1 MLTASGL
8 SLAHGSRVLFKDV
21 TLSLSAGRRVAMVGG
36 NGQGK
41 TSLLSILVGDAE
53 PDSGSITKPRD
64 MRIGYLAQE
73 IPSEDDGSVLDT
85 VLGGRPDI
93 MRLHHQI
100 VEGPADASP
109 EALHRFGEA
118 QTQYEQLNGYA
129 LEAEAHSVLAG
140 LGFAPDDA
148 DRQVSELSG
157 GWRMRVA
164 LARLLLSGPD
174 LLVLDEPTNH
184 LDVDS
189 VGWLESRLRAWT
201 GALLFVSHDRDFID
215 NVATHVV
222 ELANEALTEY
232 VGGFAEFVVQRE
244 ERIAQLEA
252 QAASQAKARA
262 QTERFVERFRYKATK
277 ARQVQSR
284 IKMLEKLE
292 KIEIPDRKELQ
303 ARFQFPEPPRTS
315 RVVAELSKM
324 TAGYGDTPVL
334 RNVSVH
340 VERGQKLALVGPNGA
355 GKTTL
360 LKMIL
365 GDLPPMEGTA
375 EIGQSVTV
383 SRFEQHQA
391 DELDPN
397 QTVLQVARDGI
408 GSDTPRGKSLRTY
421 LASFGFRDDA
431 VERQVGV
438 LSGGE
443 RTRLA
448 LAKAM
453 AEPAGLLI
461 LDEPT
466 NHLDLASCDMLEDAL
481 KVYPGTVLLVT
492 HDRYLIRSVADDLV
506 EVRNGTAKFHHG
518 VDEAVLTPTSATTR
532 RDTSGSP
539 VEKSPGGGNRK
550 AKSKSAQS
558 KSARSTGPAK
568 APGQTNPIP
577 TRSKRSGGG
586 GGSQQERD
594 LRKQVNRLEK
604 QWESAETTVAELQA
618 ALGNPDVYADA
629 DRLTELT
636 TALDAAK
643 DVAARFMG
651 EWEQAASRLER
662 MS

>member
-1 MLTASGL
+1 
-8 SLAHGSRVLFKDV
+8 
-21 TLSLSAGRRVAMVGG
+21 
-36 NGQGK
+36 
-41 TSLLSILVGDAE
+41 
-53 PDSGSITKPRD
+53 
-64 MRIGYLAQE
+64 
-73 IPSEDDGSVLDT
+73 
-85 VLGGRPDI
+85 
-93 MRLHHQI
+93 
-100 VEGPADASP
+100 
-109 EALHRFGEA
+109 
-118 QTQYEQLNGYA
+118 
-129 LEAEAHSVLAG
+129 
-140 LGFAPDDA
+140 
-148 DRQVSELSG
+148 
-157 GWRMRVA
+157 MRVA

-189 VGWLESRLRAWT
+189 VGWLESRLCGRGRAPSCSSPT
-201 GALLFVSHDRDFID
+201 TVTSSTTSP
-215 NVATHVV
+215 THVV
-222 ELANEALTEY
+222 ELANETLTEY

-284 IKMLEKLE
+284 VKMLEKLE

-315 RVVAELSKM
+315 RVVAELSHM

-334 RNVSVH
+334 RDVSVH

-383 SRFEQHQA
+383 ARFEQHQA

-397 QTVLQVARDGI
+397 LTVLQVARDGI

-481 KVYPGTVLLVT
+481 EGVPGHRPARDPRPLPHPLGGRRPRRGAQRDGAVPPRRRRGGAHADQRHDPPGHLRLPRRVEEGRRLVQGPVVEGPVEVVSPTGPCPRAEQPVGQAEGTEGHGRRLVRRPPGT
-492 HDRYLIRSVADDLV
+492 
-506 EVRNGTAKFHHG
+506 
-518 VDEAVLTPTSATTR
+518 
-532 RDTSGSP
+532 
-539 VEKSPGGGNRK
+539 
-550 AKSKSAQS
+550 
-558 KSARSTGPAK
+558 
-568 APGQTNPIP
+568 
-577 TRSKRSGGG
+577 
-586 GGSQQERD
+586 
-594 LRKQVNRLEK
+594 
-604 QWESAETTVAELQA
+604 
-618 ALGNPDVYADA
+618 
-629 DRLTELT
+629 
-636 TALDAAK
+636 
-643 DVAARFMG
+643 
-651 EWEQAASRLER
+651 
-662 MS
+662 